1 MADPQALSTTRPDMD
16 IHQDVHNLILHYP
29 PLAADLH
36 QIHIVVSDGVVNV
49 SGHVKSQPSRRTLL
63 DLIPTIEGVKGV
75 NGDSLYDEDTLR
87 REVGRVIPI
96 GIQVTMRY
104 GTVILTGGFPE
115 ETTPEDS
122 FALLTKIPGVEKVVT
137 QF

>member
-1 MADPQALSTTRPDMD
+1 
-16 IHQDVHNLILHYP
+16 
-29 PLAADLH
+29 
-36 QIHIVVSDGVVNV
+36 
-49 SGHVKSQPSRRTLL
+49 
-63 DLIPTIEGVKGV
+63 
-75 NGDSLYDEDTLR
+75 
-87 REVGRVIPI
+87 
-96 GIQVTMRY
+96 MRY